1 MVTLSACTQV
11 SPRSMSGG
19 SFFIRHG
26 LLAWGRGVTALLFV
40 WCDLLGRSIEEV
52 GILVAK
58 RRSLFGLWFV
68 ALLLALTACG
78 GGVAPIPATAPT
90 APTAAVAATT
100 QTPPAAA
107 RLVTATTSPVNAAT
121 ATRTGVAATVARP
134 ASPVS
139 TPRAAATPARTAYPL
154 TIQDIAGR
162 RVTLTKRPG
171 RIVSLAPSSTETLFA
186 QGLGDRLVGVDQS
199 SNFPAAALDKPKIGT
214 FSQPSIEQI
223 VALAPDLVLAAN
235 LHLRSAVPALES
247 RGVIVVVLNP
257 VDLPAVLDSISLVGQ
272 LTDNASGAEQL
283 RGEMEARIAAVEG
296 RLRGVTAR
304 PRAYVEIT
312 AKFSAAGP
320 ASYIGDLVVRAG
332 GANIVDDRSAQY
344 PTLGAE
350 TIIARD
356 PEVIILTD
364 AGPDVTSATVAAR
377 AGWGTIAA
385 VKAGR
390 IVAVDSE
397 VVNRAG
403 PRVVEALEA
412 LAKAFH
418 PELFR

>member
-1 MVTLSACTQV
+1 MTKYRATS
-11 SPRSMSGG
+11 
-19 SFFIRHG
+19 
-26 LLAWGRGVTALLFV
+26 
-40 WCDLLGRSIEEV
+40 
-52 GILVAK
+52 
-58 RRSLFGLWFV
+58 GLWFIG
-68 ALLLALTACG
+68 LLLALTACG
-78 GGVAPIPATAPT
+78 GGAAPLPATATTAPTAVVAATAPT
-90 APTAAVAATT
+90 QPSAAS
-100 QTPPAAA
+100 P
-107 RLVTATTSPVNAAT
+107 VTATIGLASAAT
-121 ATRTGVAATVARP
+121 ATRTGVAATVTRP
-134 ASPVS
+134 ASPAN
-139 TPRAAATPARTAYPL
+139 TPRAAAIPARTAYPL
-154 TIQDIAGR
+154 TIEDIAGR
-162 RVTLTKRPG
+162 RVTLTKRPE
-171 RIVSLAPSSTETLFA
+171 RIVSLAPSTTETLFA

-199 SNFPAAALDKPKIGT
+199 SNYPAAALDKPKIGT

-235 LHLRSAVPALES
+235 LHLRSAVSALES

-257 VDLPAVLDSISLVGQ
+257 VDLPAVLDSVSLVGT
-272 LTDNASGAEQL
+272 LTDNASAAQQL

-296 RLRGVTAR
+296 RLRGVTVR

-320 ASYIGDLVVRAG
+320 TSYIGDLVVRAG
-332 GANIVDDRSAQY
+332 GANIVDDRNAQY

-350 TIIARD
+350 TIVARD

-364 AGPDVTSATVAAR
+364 AGPEVTSATVAAR
-377 AGWGTIAA
+377 AGWGNITA

-390 IVAVDSE
+390 IVAVDAE

-418 PELFR
+418 PELFK

>member
-1 MVTLSACTQV
+1 MANYRFTLGLWLV
-11 SPRSMSGG
+11 
-19 SFFIRHG
+19 G
-26 LLAWGRGVTALLFV
+26 LLLM
-40 WCDLLGRSIEEV
+40 
-52 GILVAK
+52 
-58 RRSLFGLWFV
+58 
-68 ALLLALTACG
+68 LTGCG
-78 GGVAPIPATAPT
+78 GGAVPVPATTIIVPT
-90 APTAAVAATT
+90 AVGAATAQAKPSAASPVTAANGMV
-100 QTPPAAA
+100 
-107 RLVTATTSPVNAAT
+107 SAAT
-121 ATRTGVAATVARP
+121 ATRTGAAATVTRP
-134 ASPVS
+134 ASPVG

-162 RVTLTKRPG
+162 RVTLTKRPE

-186 QGLGDRLVGVDQS
+186 QGLGGRLVGVDQS
-199 SNFPAAALDKPKIGT
+199 SNYPAAALDKPKIGT

-257 VDLPAVLDSISLVGQ
+257 VDLPAVLDSVSLGGQ
-272 LTDNASGAEQL
+272 LTDNTSAAQQL
-283 RGEMEARIAAVEG
+283 RGEMAARIAAVEG
-296 RLRGVTAR
+296 RLRGVTVR

-320 ASYIGDLVVRAG
+320 TSYIGDLVVRAG

-364 AGPDVTSATVAAR
+364 AGPDVTSATVGAR
-377 AGWGTIAA
+377 AGWGNIAA
-385 VKAGR
+385 VKTGR
-390 IVAVDSE
+390 IVAIDAE

-403 PRVVEALEA
+403 PRVVDALEA